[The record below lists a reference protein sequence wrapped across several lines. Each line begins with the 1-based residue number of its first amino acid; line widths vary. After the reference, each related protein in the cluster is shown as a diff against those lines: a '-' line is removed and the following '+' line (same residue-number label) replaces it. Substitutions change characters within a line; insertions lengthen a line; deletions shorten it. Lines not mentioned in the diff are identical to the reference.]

1 MGNDKTLD
9 GERGGFFSFDFS
21 SEVFILII
29 LNTSGYRKM
38 NPMIVKTHFLNQ
50 IVSYFLNLIG
60 KKNTYQIIVT
70 GKDYSKLTILFGLI
84 TYEKGDKRMIEI
96 TGTEKY
102 LDNIITKLDKQNFK
116 VRSVIKV
123 IDHK

>member
-1 MGNDKTLD
+1 
-9 GERGGFFSFDFS
+9 
-21 SEVFILII
+21 
-29 LNTSGYRKM
+29 M
-38 NPMIVKTHFLNQ
+38 NPMIVKTHLLNE
-50 IVSYFLNLIG
+50 IVSYFLNFIG
-60 KKNTYQIIVT
+60 KKNTYQIFIT

-116 VRSVIKV
+116 VRNVIKV
-123 IDHK
+123 IDNK

>member
-1 MGNDKTLD
+1 
-9 GERGGFFSFDFS
+9 
-21 SEVFILII
+21 
-29 LNTSGYRKM
+29 M

-60 KKNTYQIIVT
+60 KKNTYQIIIT

>member
-1 MGNDKTLD
+1 
-9 GERGGFFSFDFS
+9 
-21 SEVFILII
+21 
-29 LNTSGYRKM
+29 M
-38 NPMIVKTHFLNQ
+38 NPMIIKSQLLNE

-60 KKNTYQIIVT
+60 KKNTYQIIIT

-102 LDNIITKLDKQNFK
+102 LDNIISKLDKQNFK
-116 VRSVIKV
+116 VRKVIKV
-123 IDHK
+123 IDSK